1 MKHMRSDLRPLFLR
15 GALSSAALALAVL
28 SHGQGDKGSLTDQF
42 PNMSAK
48 ERSRI
53 AAKENEEA
61 QKDATYQEVMQ
72 RAERAFQEGRYEE
85 AIKGYEEARAMRPY
99 NVYPKVKIED
109 LRALLARQNAKQDTA
124 STVED
129 HPVDPDPGVPV
140 STTVTATTGPA
151 PEPIIAPHP
160 AEEAKT
166 VPAAPEPVQE
176 KSAPPI
182 GNRTS
187 VKPADGIIEQ
197 RYREGHAFVIE
208 RAVTIDGRL
217 VKYKRVYHPYGQ
229 TFYFEDGL
237 AVDERVWKA
246 RFPDR

>member
-1 MKHMRSDLRPLFLR
+1 M
-15 GALSSAALALAVL
+15 AVL
-28 SHGQGDKGSLTDQF
+28 SHAQGDKGSLTEQF

-61 QKDATYQEVMQ
+61 QKDATYQDVMQ

-109 LRALLARQNAKQDTA
+109 LRALLARQTAKQDTA
-124 STVED
+124 STVEE
-129 HPVDPDPGVPV
+129 HPVDPDPVVPV
-140 STTVTATTGPA
+140 STNVTATTGPA
-151 PEPIIAPHP
+151 PEPIPAPHP
-160 AEEAKT
+160 VTEEKPA
-166 VPAAPEPVQE
+166 PAAPEPVVE
-176 KSAPPI
+176 KAPPPA
-182 GNRTS
+182 GDGTPA
-187 VKPADGIIEQ
+187 KPADGIIEQ

-208 RAVTIDGRL
+208 RVVTIDGRL

>member
-1 MKHMRSDLRPLFLR
+1 MSVL
-15 GALSSAALALAVL
+15 ALVVAALAQA
-28 SHGQGDKGSLTDQF
+28 QGEKGSLTDQF

-61 QKDATYQEVMQ
+61 QKDATYQDVMQ
-72 RAERAFQEGRYEE
+72 RAERSFQEGRYEE
-85 AIKGYEEARAMRPY
+85 AIKQYEEARAMRPY

-109 LRALLARQNAKQDTA
+109 LRVLLARQAAKQDSA
-124 STVED
+124 SMVEV
-129 HPVDPDPGVPV
+129 HPVDPEPAVPPKESIAEAVRTAPGPQLAPDPVVNERPVPLPEAIGEGSAV
-140 STTVTATTGPA
+140 SAVTSAPA
-151 PEPIIAPHP
+151 KP
-160 AEEAKT
+160 AE
-166 VPAAPEPVQE
+166 
-176 KSAPPI
+176 
-182 GNRTS
+182 
-187 VKPADGIIEQ
+187 GIIEQ

-208 RAVTIDGRL
+208 RAVTVEGRL

-229 TFYFEDGL
+229 VFYFEDGL

>member
-1 MKHMRSDLRPLFLR
+1 MRTVLRCPPLR
-15 GALSSAALALAVL
+15 SALAGVAFAVAL
-28 SHGQGDKGSLTDQF
+28 YGQAQGDKGSLTEQF
-42 PNMSAK
+42 PNMTAK

-61 QKDATYQEVMQ
+61 QKDATYQDVMQ
-72 RAERAFQEGRYEE
+72 RAERSFQEGRYEE
-85 AIKGYEEARAMRPY
+85 AIKQYEEARAMRPY

-109 LRALLARQNAKQDTA
+109 LRALLARQAAKEDTTA
-124 STVED
+124 MVEE
-129 HPVDPDPGVPV
+129 HPVDPDPVVPAKV
-140 STTVTATTGPA
+140 AVAVQTPA
-151 PEPIIAPHP
+151 PEPVKEPDP
-160 AEEAKT
+160 VVDEK
-166 VPAAPEPVQE
+166 PEPLTEPVLE
-176 KSAPPI
+176 KSAPPTVP
-182 GNRTS
+182 NAP
-187 VKPADGIIEQ
+187 VKPAEGVIEQ

-208 RAVTIDGRL
+208 RAVTIEGRL